1 MKRILA
7 VTLIVCLLLCGCQ
20 LGDLIPAEPA
30 TEPSQTQ
37 TPTEASTEAPTETPT
52 EAPTETPTE
61 APTEPVQAQ
70 PEKVTVYLLEKAVYF
85 DSGHTE
91 YSYDKNYN
99 IDEYETVSLEGDWI
113 ATVYFREKDK
123 NGMPNMIW
131 EELAG
136 SDDGSVHL
144 VKYSEG
150 GKMTE
155 DQYDSNTNP
164 YSGYQ
169 YEYDQKGNLV
179 EKREYYDGILQS
191 TVIYEYQGSKLF
203 RAYCEDP
210 QGNHIYDYRVEN
222 GVIIEK
228 VGYSSDGSFSY
239 RYEYDANGNL
249 VKESMLYEGELIPVT
264 TYIYKAVEVSANR
277 AQYLLEQQKYLTSI
291 T

>member
-52 EAPTETPTE
+52 EAPTE

-85 DSGHTE
+85 DSGYTE
-91 YSYDKNYN
+91 YSYDINYN

-169 YEYDQKGNLV
+169 L
-179 EKREYYDGILQS
+179 
-191 TVIYEYQGSKLF
+191 
-203 RAYCEDP
+203 P
-210 QGNHIYDYRVEN
+210 
-222 GVIIEK
+222 
-228 VGYSSDGSFSY
+228 FS
-239 RYEYDANGNL
+239 
-249 VKESMLYEGELIPVT
+249 V
-264 TYIYKAVEVSANR
+264 
-277 AQYLLEQQKYLTSI
+277 
-291 T
+291 